1 MKRITFAFAFAFVA
15 MLLWTSVFAQVS
27 LAADDNKEGT
37 PPAEPPK
44 AEAPPA
50 APTAPATAAPAPKLP
65 PYFTGTSPDPKA
77 PLWPDPTGGNS
88 GVWATPAG
96 DAKGDIPEKLTV
108 QDVYD
113 RMVHNLYGINYVW
126 ALVTGFL
133 VMFMQAG
140 FMFVE
145 TGLCRAKNASHTSAM
160 NFMIYPLGCLAFW
173 VYGFAIGWG
182 NWWNGPVPPGWYAA
196 LGPGLS
202 TLNSGWGIGA
212 AVDAAG
218 KATGAFTY
226 GILGT
231 TGWFLNGV
239 VNDTGVMV
247 LFFFMMVFMDTTA
260 TIPTGAMAERWAWKN
275 FCLYGLWV
283 ALPYCLYANWLWGGG
298 WLAQGGINWGLG
310 HGAVDFAGS
319 GVVHA
324 MGGLIGLAGAIC
336 IGPRI
341 GKFDAHGKPQA
352 MPGHNVPMVVLGT
365 FILAFGW
372 FGFNPGST
380 LAGTDLRISF
390 VVVNTMLASITGA
403 IGAHL
408 ALSFKGMKPDTTL
421 LCNGMLAGLV
431 AITAPSA
438 FVNPMGAAIIGLVA
452 GVLVIYSVFFFEA
465 RGIDDP
471 AGAISVHGT
480 NGLWGVLSVGIF
492 ATGEYGAGWNGV
504 VRDSMVKLYGS
515 DGVRGLLYGD
525 FSQFIMQVI
534 DCVVLAGFALAMAF
548 VWFKVS
554 DLITPLRVSKETE
567 IEGLDGPE
575 MGVLG
580 YPDFQLHPSASGASI
595 ALEVGTAA
603 AASPVG
609 APVRKIVTE

>member
-1 MKRITFAFAFAFVA
+1 MAKSLLQPTRKLRQQKRQRPN
-15 MLLWTSVFAQVS
+15 L
-27 LAADDNKEGT
+27 
-37 PPAEPPK
+37 
-44 AEAPPA
+44 PA
-50 APTAPATAAPAPKLP
+50 AAGPGAPAAAAPAPKLP
-65 PYFTGTSPDPKA
+65 TYFTATSDDPKKPPA
-77 PLWPDPTGGNS
+77 WPDPTGAAS

-96 DAKGDIPEKLTV
+96 DAKGDIPDKLTV

-113 RMVHNLYGINYVW
+113 RMAHNLYSINYVW
-126 ALVTGFL
+126 ALVAGFL

-140 FMFVE
+140 FMMVE
-145 TGLCRAKNASHTSAM
+145 TGLCRAKNSSHTAAM
-160 NFMIYPLGCLAFW
+160 NLMIYPLGGIAFW
-173 VYGFAIGWG
+173 LYGFAIGWG
-182 NWWNGPVPPGWYAA
+182 NWWNGPVAPGWFPS

-202 TLNSGWGIGA
+202 VLNGGWGIGA

-226 GILGT
+226 GIIGT
-231 TGWFLNGV
+231 TGWFLTGIA
-239 VNDTGVMV
+239 NDVAVMV

-260 TIPTGAMAERWAWKN
+260 TIPTGAMAERWSWKN
-275 FCLYGLWV
+275 FVLYGFWV
-283 ALPYCLYANWLWGGG
+283 ALPYCLYANWVWGGG
-298 WLAQGGINWGLG
+298 WLAQGGLNWGLG

-324 MGGLIGLAGAIC
+324 MGGIIALAGAMA

-341 GKFDAHGKPQA
+341 GKFDSQGRPKA
-352 MPGHNVPMVVLGT
+352 MPGHSVPMVVAGT

-390 VVVNTMLASITGA
+390 VVVNTMLASFAGA
-403 IGAHL
+403 LFAMFTL
-408 ALSFKGMKPDTTL
+408 WVKGLKPDSTMM
-421 LCNGMLAGLV
+421 CNGMLAGLV
-431 AITAPSA
+431 AITAPCA
-438 FVNPMGAAIIGLVA
+438 FVNPVGAVIIGAVA
-452 GVLVIYSVFFFEA
+452 GVLVVLSVFFFEA

-471 AGAISVHGT
+471 VGAISVHGT

-504 VRDSMVKLYGS
+504 VRDEMVKLYGS

-525 FSQFIMQVI
+525 FSQFFMQAI
-534 DCVVLAGFALAMAF
+534 DCVVVAAFGFVMAY

-554 DLITPLRVSKETE
+554 DVITPLRVSKEVE

-580 YPDFQLHPSASGASI
+580 YPDFQLHPSATG
-595 ALEVGTAA
+595 AA
-603 AASPVG
+603 AYEIAASASAATSVVG
-609 APVRKIVTE
+609 MQPKKVIAD

>member
-1 MKRITFAFAFAFVA
+1 MNRGRSRTIFA
-15 MLLWTSVFAQVS
+15 S
-27 LAADDNKEGT
+27 LAIGLWMILFTGWSFAAEEAKAPE
-37 PPAEPPK
+37 PAK
-44 AEAPPA
+44 AEAPAAAPA
-50 APTAPATAAPAPKLP
+50 APGAPVAAAAPAPKLP
-65 PYFTGTSPDPKA
+65 PYFTATSPDPKTT
-77 PLWPDPTGGNS
+77 LWPDPTGANS

-96 DAKGDIPEKLTV
+96 DGKGDIPEKLSI

-113 RMVHNLYGINYVW
+113 RMAHNLYSINFVW

-140 FMFVE
+140 FMMVE
-145 TGLCRAKNASHTSAM
+145 TGLCRAKNSSHTAAM
-160 NFMIYPLGCLAFW
+160 NLMIYPLGGLGFW
-173 VYGFAIGWG
+173 IYGFAIGWG
-182 NWWNGPVPPGWYAA
+182 NWWNGPVPPGWYAS

-202 TLNSGWGIGA
+202 ALSSGIGIGA

-226 GILGT
+226 GLMGT
-231 TGWFLNGV
+231 TGWFL
-239 VNDTGVMV
+239 TGVANDVAVLV

-260 TIPTGAMAERWAWKN
+260 TIPTGAMAERWSWKN
-275 FCLYGLWV
+275 FVLYGFWV
-283 ALPYCLYANWLWGGG
+283 ALPYCLYANWVWGGG
-298 WLAQGGINWGLG
+298 WLAQGGMNWGLG

-324 MGGLIGLAGAIC
+324 MGGIIALAGAMV

-341 GKFDAHGKPQA
+341 GKFDAQGRPKA
-352 MPGHNVPMVVLGT
+352 MPGHSVPMVVAGT

-390 VVVNTMLASITGA
+390 IVVNTMLASFTGA
-403 IGAHL
+403 LFAMFTL
-408 ALSFKGMKPDTTL
+408 MAKGQKPDSTMM
-421 LCNGMLAGLV
+421 CNGMLAGLV
-431 AITAPSA
+431 AITAPCA
-438 FVNPMGAAIIGLVA
+438 FVNPVGAVIIGAVA
-452 GVLVIYSVFFFEA
+452 GILVVLSVFFIEA

-471 AGAISVHGT
+471 VGAISVHGT

-504 VRDSMVKLYGS
+504 VREGMVKLYGA

-525 FSQFIMQVI
+525 FSQFVAQFI
-534 DCVVLAGFALAMAF
+534 DCVVVAVFGFIMAY
-548 VWFKVS
+548 VWFKIS

-580 YPDFQLHPSASGASI
+580 YPDFQLHTGS
-595 ALEVGTAA
+595 
-603 AASPVG
+603 
-609 APVRKIVTE
+609 RIVE

>member
-1 MKRITFAFAFAFVA
+1 MKRITFAFAFTFMAL
-15 MLLWTSVFAQVS
+15 LLWASFFGKIS
-27 LAADDNKEGT
+27 FAADEKT
-37 PPAEPPK
+37 SPAEAPK
-44 AEAPPA
+44 AESSAAAGPGAPA
-50 APTAPATAAPAPKLP
+50 AAAPAPKLP
-65 PYFTGTSPDPKA
+65 TYFTATSDDPKKPPA
-77 PLWPDPTGGNS
+77 WPDPTGAAS

-96 DAKGDIPEKLTV
+96 DAKGDIPDKLTV

-113 RMVHNLYGINYVW
+113 RMAHNLYSINYVW
-126 ALVTGFL
+126 ALVAGFL

-140 FMFVE
+140 FMMVE
-145 TGLCRAKNASHTSAM
+145 TGLCRAKNSSHTAAM
-160 NFMIYPLGCLAFW
+160 NLMIYPLGGIAFW
-173 VYGFAIGWG
+173 LYGFAIGWG
-182 NWWNGPVPPGWYAA
+182 NWWNGPVAPGWFPS

-202 TLNSGWGIGA
+202 VLNGGWGIGA

-226 GILGT
+226 GIIGT
-231 TGWFLNGV
+231 TGWFLTGIA
-239 VNDTGVMV
+239 NDVAVMV

-260 TIPTGAMAERWAWKN
+260 TIPTGAMAERWSWKN
-275 FCLYGLWV
+275 FVLYGFWV
-283 ALPYCLYANWLWGGG
+283 ALPYCLYANWVWGGG
-298 WLAQGGINWGLG
+298 WLAQGGLNWGLG

-324 MGGLIGLAGAIC
+324 MGGIIALAGAMA

-341 GKFDAHGKPQA
+341 GKFDSQGRPKA
-352 MPGHNVPMVVLGT
+352 MPGHSVPMVVAGT

-390 VVVNTMLASITGA
+390 VVVNTMLASFAGSLFAMFT
-403 IGAHL
+403 L
-408 ALSFKGMKPDTTL
+408 WVKGLKPDSTMM
-421 LCNGMLAGLV
+421 CNGMLAGLV
-431 AITAPSA
+431 AITAPCA
-438 FVNPMGAAIIGLVA
+438 FVNPVGAVIIGAVA
-452 GVLVIYSVFFFEA
+452 GVLVVLSVFFFEA

-471 AGAISVHGT
+471 VGAISVHGT

-504 VRDSMVKLYGS
+504 VRDEMVKLYGS

-525 FSQFIMQVI
+525 FSQFFMQAI
-534 DCVVLAGFALAMAF
+534 DCVVVAAFGFVMAY

-554 DLITPLRVSKETE
+554 DVITPLRVSKEVE

-580 YPDFQLHPSASGASI
+580 YPDFQLHPSATG
-595 ALEVGTAA
+595 AA
-603 AASPVG
+603 AYEIAASASAATSVVG
-609 APVRKIVTE
+609 MQPKKVIAD

>member
-1 MKRITFAFAFAFVA
+1 MVVGF
-15 MLLWTSVFAQVS
+15 S
-27 LAADDNKEGT
+27 LAQEAKPGE
-37 PPAEPPK
+37 PAK
-44 AEAPPA
+44 AEAPAAAPA
-50 APTAPATAAPAPKLP
+50 APGAPAAAAPAPKLP
-65 PYFTGTSPDPKA
+65 PYFTATSPDPKTT
-77 PLWPDPTGGNS
+77 LWPDPTGSNS

-96 DAKGDIPEKLTV
+96 DGKGDIPEKLSIP
-108 QDVYD
+108 DIYD
-113 RMVHNLYGINYVW
+113 RVAHNLFSINFVW

-140 FMFVE
+140 FMLVE
-145 TGLCRAKNASHTSAM
+145 TGLCRAKNASHTAAM
-160 NFMIYPLGCLAFW
+160 NLMIYPLGGLGFFI
-173 VYGFAIGWG
+173 YGFAIGWG
-182 NWWNGPVPPGWYAA
+182 NWWNGPVPPGWYAS

-202 TLNSGWGIGA
+202 VLNGGWGLGA

-231 TGWFLNGV
+231 TGWFLSGV
-239 VNDTGVMV
+239 ANDAGVMV

-260 TIPTGAMAERWAWKN
+260 TIPTGALAERWSWKN
-275 FCLYGLWV
+275 FVLYGFWV

-319 GVVHA
+319 GVVHG

-336 IGPRI
+336 IGARI
-341 GKFDAHGKPQA
+341 GKYDSQGRPHA
-352 MPGHNVPMVVLGT
+352 MPGHNVMAVVLGT

-390 VVVNTMLASITGA
+390 IVVNTMLSSFTGA
-403 IGAHL
+403 LFAMFTL
-408 ALSFKGMKPDTTL
+408 WAKGLKPDTTMM
-421 LCNGMLAGLV
+421 CNGMLAGLV

-438 FVNPMGAAIIGLVA
+438 FVNPVGAAIIGAVA
-452 GVLVIYSVFFFEA
+452 GILVVLSVFFLEA
-465 RGIDDP
+465 RGVDDP
-471 AGAISVHGT
+471 VGAISVHGT

-504 VRDSMVKLYGS
+504 VRDNMVKLYGS

-534 DCVVLAGFALAMAF
+534 DCAVLTVFALSMAF

-567 IEGLDGPE
+567 IEGLDAPE

-580 YPDFQLHPSASGASI
+580 YPDFVLHPSASGA
-595 ALEVGTAA
+595 AM
-603 AASPVG
+603 VG
-609 APVRKIVTE
+609 AATASTTAELHATKVPVEQH

>member
-1 MKRITFAFAFAFVA
+1 MKRTMFAFAFAFMA
-15 MLLWTSVFAQVS
+15 TLLWASFFGKIS
-27 LAADDNKEGT
+27 FAADEKT
-37 PPAEPPK
+37 PPAEAPK
-44 AEAPPA
+44 AESSAAATPGAPA
-50 APTAPATAAPAPKLP
+50 AAAPAPKLP
-65 PYFTGTSPDPKA
+65 TYFTATSDDPKK
-77 PLWPDPTGGNS
+77 PPVWPDPTGAAS

-96 DAKGDIPEKLTV
+96 DAKGDIPDKLTV

-113 RMVHNLYGINYVW
+113 RMAHNLYSINYVW
-126 ALVTGFL
+126 ALVAGFL

-140 FMFVE
+140 FMMVE
-145 TGLCRAKNASHTSAM
+145 TGLCRAKNSSHTAAM
-160 NFMIYPLGCLAFW
+160 NLMIYPLGGIAFW
-173 VYGFAIGWG
+173 LYGFAIGWG
-182 NWWNGPVPPGWYAA
+182 NWWNGPVAPGWFPS

-202 TLNSGWGIGA
+202 VLNGGWGIGA

-226 GILGT
+226 GVIGT
-231 TGWFLNGV
+231 TGWFLTGV
-239 VNDTGVMV
+239 ANDVAVMV

-260 TIPTGAMAERWAWKN
+260 TIPTGAMAERWSWKN
-275 FCLYGLWV
+275 FVLYGFWV
-283 ALPYCLYANWLWGGG
+283 ALPYCLYANWVWGGG
-298 WLAQGGINWGLG
+298 WLAQGGLNWGLG

-324 MGGLIGLAGAIC
+324 MGGIIALAGAMV

-341 GKFDAHGKPQA
+341 GKFDSQGRPKA
-352 MPGHNVPMVVLGT
+352 MPGHSVPMVVAGT

-390 VVVNTMLASITGA
+390 VVVNTMLASFAGSLFAMFT
-403 IGAHL
+403 L
-408 ALSFKGMKPDTTL
+408 WVKGLKPDSTMM
-421 LCNGMLAGLV
+421 CNGMLAGLV
-431 AITAPSA
+431 AITAPCA
-438 FVNPMGAAIIGLVA
+438 FVNPVGAVIIGAVA
-452 GVLVIYSVFFFEA
+452 GVLVVLSVFFFEA

-471 AGAISVHGT
+471 VGAISVHGT

-504 VRDSMVKLYGS
+504 VRDEMVKLYGS

-525 FSQFIMQVI
+525 FSQFFMQAI
-534 DCVVLAGFALAMAF
+534 DCVVVAAFGFVMAY

-554 DLITPLRVSKETE
+554 DVITPLRVSKEVE

-580 YPDFQLHPSASGASI
+580 YPDFQLHPSATG
-595 ALEVGTAA
+595 AA
-603 AASPVG
+603 AYEIATSASAATSVVG
-609 APVRKIVTE
+609 MQPKKVIAD